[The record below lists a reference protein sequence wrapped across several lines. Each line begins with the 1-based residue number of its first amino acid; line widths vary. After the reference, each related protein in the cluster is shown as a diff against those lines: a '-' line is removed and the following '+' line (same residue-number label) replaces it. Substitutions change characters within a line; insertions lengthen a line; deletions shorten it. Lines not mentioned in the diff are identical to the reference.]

1 MAQTIG
7 PTLLSAIVYDLTG
20 PGCAGSLVGLTSSQG
35 WSPAPF
41 TRLMSDKIRV
51 SLFDNRGAEN
61 PNAPI
66 LNGRLEIPVSQI
78 QELMDYLL
86 AQEAKT
92 YEDREFVTLPVSLW
106 QYENQPSK
114 LKFTGSASLYR
125 PEAVQEV
132 QDEFMGEQV
141 TDSPL
146 TEIVKEAAAAS

>member
-1 MAQTIG
+1 M
-7 PTLLSAIVYDLTG
+7 PTR
-20 PGCAGSLVGLTSSQG
+20 
-35 WSPAPF
+35 
-41 TRLMSDKIRV
+41 TRLRRVFSWVDQFAGLVTCTVFTHMSDKIRV

-78 QELMDYLL
+78 QELMDYLT
-86 AQEAKT
+86 AQETKI

-125 PEAVQEV
+125 PEAAGGAGRVH
-132 QDEFMGEQV
+132 GR
-141 TDSPL
+141 
-146 TEIVKEAAAAS
+146 ASH